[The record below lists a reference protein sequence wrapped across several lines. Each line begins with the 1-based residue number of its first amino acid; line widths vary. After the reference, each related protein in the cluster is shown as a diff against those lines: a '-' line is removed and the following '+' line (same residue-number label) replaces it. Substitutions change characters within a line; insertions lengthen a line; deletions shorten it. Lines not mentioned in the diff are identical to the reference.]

1 MSTAYANIVTF
12 NYLVA
17 VNWQAL
23 GEVGGARRGYT
34 EEGAECDKLP
44 ANWCVPLRAVPGLT
58 RQQTEIPPVQVLLGE
73 TENAGSK
80 NEKDK
85 KGELRENQEADR
97 FEIAE

>member
-1 MSTAYANIVTF
+1 MTLELLLKFPLISFQYTERSEHTYTLKRTALTLGVLSTAYANIVTF

-44 ANWCVPLRAVPGLT
+44 AN
-58 RQQTEIPPVQVLLGE
+58 
-73 TENAGSK
+73 
-80 NEKDK
+80 
-85 KGELRENQEADR
+85 
-97 FEIAE
+97 